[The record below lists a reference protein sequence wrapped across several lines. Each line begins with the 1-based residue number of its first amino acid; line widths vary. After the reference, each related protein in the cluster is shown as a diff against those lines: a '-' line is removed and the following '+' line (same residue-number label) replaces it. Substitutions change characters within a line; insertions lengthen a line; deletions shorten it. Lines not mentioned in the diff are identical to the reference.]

1 MKKSSLLTLTIILVL
16 FFFPL
21 VSAQLNASEDLTNG
35 LNMVNEKLN
44 SNILGQIPDP
54 IDKLAEM
61 FLKINTETSISE
73 GIVTLILFVSFIFII
88 YKVLVFFPII
98 KWPAKVVMAIVISLI
113 IGLSSVFVS
122 VASLFL
128 SIADVFGVKESNPII
143 ALIITLIVIVIIIWG
158 TTLVVKVL
166 SENYIKEETKKKG
179 RSLAKLI
186 KIAEETDKYEDI

>member
-1 MKKSSLLTLTIILVL
+1 M
-16 FFFPL
+16 
-21 VSAQLNASEDLTNG
+21 
-35 LNMVNEKLN
+35 
-44 SNILGQIPDP
+44 
-54 IDKLAEM
+54 
-61 FLKINTETSISE
+61 
-73 GIVTLILFVSFIFII
+73 
-88 YKVLVFFPII
+88 VFFPII